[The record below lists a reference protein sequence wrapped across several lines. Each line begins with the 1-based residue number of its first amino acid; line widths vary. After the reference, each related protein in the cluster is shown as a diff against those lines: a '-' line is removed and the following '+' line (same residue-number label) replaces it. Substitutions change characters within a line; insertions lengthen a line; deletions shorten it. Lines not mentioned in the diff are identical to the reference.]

1 MMLKKSYQYCLF
13 IALILQSYSSFSQCS
28 ITVNAGA
35 DQTVCAG
42 TNVTLT
48 GSQGTTNDHSMTF
61 DGNGD
66 FVQVPYD
73 NSFNVSD
80 LTIES
85 WVYTGD
91 LYGAQGIFEKG
102 DINTQYVFFFGAA
115 QLKFRTYHLTG
126 SNTMSVSPASIGLT
140 PNNWYHLAATY
151 DGANKKIYVDGTLQ
165 ATYACTGAITN
176 STVGSVIGAI
186 GGGTFHGNYYWD
198 GKLDEVRVWNV
209 ARTANEIV
217 SNYQSNIPPTSPG
230 LIGYWNFEEGS
241 GTTTENLVDNQSA
254 TLNGDAVFNTTPC
267 PVNSSPS
274 LSTTYTWDNGV
285 NNGVAFV
292 PTISSQPNLSIGD
305 FYQGGIIAYILQA
318 GDPGYV
324 SGYLSGLI
332 ATPSDQTTSTQW
344 GCQGTNITGAGGTAL
359 GTGAQ
364 NTIDIEA
371 GCSTFGT
378 AADIC
383 ENLILGG
390 YSDWFL
396 PSQDELVQMS
406 QNRAIIDSTATA
418 NGGSNF
424 TTDIYWSSSQYNA
437 DIAYVAVFSSGLPS
451 LSYKNNPKGVRAV
464 RTFTQVVVPATNTK
478 TYTVTGTD
486 ANGCTG
492 TNQVVVTV
500 DSLPTVDAGADQ
512 TVCAGTNVTLTGSGA
527 ASYAW
532 DNGVTNAT
540 AFAANATATYTVTG
554 TDANSCAA
562 TDAVVITVNALP
574 TVDAGADQTVCAG
587 TNVTLTG
594 SGAASYAWDNGVTNA
609 TAFAAN
615 ATATYTVT
623 GTDANNC
630 TATDAVVITVN
641 ALPTVDA
648 GADQTVCAGTNV
660 TLTGSGAASYA
671 WDNGVTNATA
681 FAANATATYTV
692 TGTDANN
699 CTATDAVVITVN
711 PLPMVDAGAD
721 QTVCAGTNVT
731 LTLSGAY
738 YYDWDNGVINGTAFA
753 ANTTTTYT
761 VTATDATTCTAT
773 DQVVITVNPL
783 PMVDAGADQ
792 TVCAGTNVTLTGSG
806 ASTFT
811 WDNSVA
817 DGTAFSPTSTAT
829 YTVTGT
835 DANGCIGTD
844 NIDVTVNTLPTVS
857 AGADQAVCDGGAV
870 TLSGSG
876 ASIYAWDNGV
886 NDGASFTPTATA
898 TYTVTGTDANGC
910 IGTDNVDVTVNALP
924 TVSAGADQAVCN
936 GGAVTLSG
944 SGAIA
949 SVWDNGITDGASFT
963 PTATATYTLTGT
975 DINNCTGTDQVDVTV
990 NAKYYNIST
999 ISLCTGDSVL
1009 AGGAYQLASGTF
1021 YDSLSSMAGCDSVIE
1036 TVLTVSSQITVNIP
1050 LSICLGDSALING
1063 NYELASGT
1071 FSANAVSVA
1080 WL

>member
-42 TNVTLT
+42 ANVTLT

-91 LYGAQGIFEKG
+91 LNGSQGIFEKG
-102 DINTQYVFFFGAA
+102 DINTQYVFFFVAA
-115 QLKFRTYHLTG
+115 QLKFRTNHLTG
-126 SNTMSVSPASIGLT
+126 LNTMSVSTASIGLT

-186 GGGTFHGNYYWD
+186 GGGTSHYQFLD

-209 ARTANEIV
+209 ARTANEIA

-396 PSQDELVQMS
+396 P
-406 QNRAIIDSTATA
+406 
-418 NGGSNF
+418 
-424 TTDIYWSSSQYNA
+424 
-437 DIAYVAVFSSGLPS
+437 
-451 LSYKNNPKGVRAV
+451 
-464 RTFTQVVVPATNTK
+464 
-478 TYTVTGTD
+478 
-486 ANGCTG
+486 
-492 TNQVVVTV
+492 
-500 DSLPTVDAGADQ
+500 
-512 TVCAGTNVTLTGSGA
+512 
-527 ASYAW
+527 
-532 DNGVTNAT
+532 
-540 AFAANATATYTVTG
+540 
-554 TDANSCAA
+554 
-562 TDAVVITVNALP
+562 
-574 TVDAGADQTVCAG
+574 
-587 TNVTLTG
+587 
-594 SGAASYAWDNGVTNA
+594 
-609 TAFAAN
+609 
-615 ATATYTVT
+615 
-623 GTDANNC
+623 
-630 TATDAVVITVN
+630 
-641 ALPTVDA
+641 
-648 GADQTVCAGTNV
+648 
-660 TLTGSGAASYA
+660 
-671 WDNGVTNATA
+671 
-681 FAANATATYTV
+681 
-692 TGTDANN
+692 
-699 CTATDAVVITVN
+699 
-711 PLPMVDAGAD
+711 
-721 QTVCAGTNVT
+721 
-731 LTLSGAY
+731 
-738 YYDWDNGVINGTAFA
+738 
-753 ANTTTTYT
+753 
-761 VTATDATTCTAT
+761 
-773 DQVVITVNPL
+773 
-783 PMVDAGADQ
+783 
-792 TVCAGTNVTLTGSG
+792 
-806 ASTFT
+806 
-811 WDNSVA
+811 
-817 DGTAFSPTSTAT
+817 
-829 YTVTGT
+829 
-835 DANGCIGTD
+835 
-844 NIDVTVNTLPTVS
+844 
-857 AGADQAVCDGGAV
+857 
-870 TLSGSG
+870 
-876 ASIYAWDNGV
+876 
-886 NDGASFTPTATA
+886 
-898 TYTVTGTDANGC
+898 
-910 IGTDNVDVTVNALP
+910 
-924 TVSAGADQAVCN
+924 
-936 GGAVTLSG
+936 
-944 SGAIA
+944 
-949 SVWDNGITDGASFT
+949 
-963 PTATATYTLTGT
+963 
-975 DINNCTGTDQVDVTV
+975 
-990 NAKYYNIST
+990 
-999 ISLCTGDSVL
+999 
-1009 AGGAYQLASGTF
+1009 
-1021 YDSLSSMAGCDSVIE
+1021 
-1036 TVLTVSSQITVNIP
+1036 
-1050 LSICLGDSALING
+1050 
-1063 NYELASGT
+1063 
-1071 FSANAVSVA
+1071 
-1080 WL
+1080 